1 MSHPLSSSNC
11 SQKQYVCSF
20 LKAEWKHASSPVGT
34 PWTVLLNPYIIPHTL
49 FVQRGDSI
57 AESSESWNGL
67 GEGGMGSARSG
78 LCYDNIRVLRGES
91 WSMPPVGASLFGNS
105 EHGPDDRLEKVS
117 SVRLASVLDTSR
129 SARALVSS
137 RQLENGTQ
145 L

>member
-1 MSHPLSSSNC
+1 MLGNLADI
-11 SQKQYVCSF
+11 VSF
-20 LKAEWKHASSPVGT
+20 SKH
-34 PWTVLLNPYIIPHTL
+34 L
-49 FVQRGDSI
+49 RGDSI

-67 GEGGMGSARSG
+67 GEEGMGSARSG

-91 WSMPPVGASLFGNS
+91 WSVPPVGASLFGNS

-117 SVRLASVLDTSR
+117 SVRLASVVCVCGEMLCQAKLDTSR